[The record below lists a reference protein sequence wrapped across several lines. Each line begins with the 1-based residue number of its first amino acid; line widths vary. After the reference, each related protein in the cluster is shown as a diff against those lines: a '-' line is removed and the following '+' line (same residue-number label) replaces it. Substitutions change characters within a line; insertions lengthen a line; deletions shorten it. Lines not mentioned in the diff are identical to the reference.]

1 MLEMAILGL
10 LKEQP
15 LHGYELKKRL
25 GEILGVLSGVSFGS
39 LYPALGRLEGAGA
52 VEAVVVEE
60 DDVPSGATA
69 GRIPMTGS
77 LGGERAAFRARRGAV
92 RGSRGKKVYAL
103 TEVGERMFDQLMAG
117 EGSSAHDD
125 RGFLVQLAFACH
137 MAPDARLGL
146 LERRR
151 ALLVERLART
161 RLGATSSRR
170 PLDAY
175 SASLIE
181 HGTETTERDISWLD
195 RLIDAEHAAGRA
207 AGHAKTGRND
217 L

>member
-1 MLEMAILGL
+1 MLQMAILGL

-39 LYPALGRLEGAGA
+39 LDPALARLEESGAL
-52 VEAVVVEE
+52 EAVAAEE
-60 DDVPSGATA
+60 DGATGGGPGA
-69 GRIPMTGS
+69 ERIPMTGS
-77 LGGERAAFRARRGAV
+77 LGGERAAFRARRGTV
-92 RGSRGKKVYAL
+92 RGSRGKKIYAI
-103 TEVGERMFDQLMAG
+103 TEVGGHVFDQLMTG
-117 EGSSAHDD
+117 DGRSAQDD
-125 RGFLVQLAFACH
+125 RGFLVHLAFACH

-151 ALLVERLART
+151 ALLVERLSRV
-161 RLGATSSRR
+161 RLGATSRR
-170 PLDAY
+170 HRLDAY
-175 SASLIE
+175 AASLIE

-195 RLIDAEHAAGRA
+195 RLIEAEHAAG
-207 AGHAKTGRND
+207 HATTERDD